1 MPLFYNILMIKPPL
15 DLFPQGLKIQI
26 RVIVMFRV
34 STQLFLATTY
44 VISEDYA
51 SLQ

>member
-1 MPLFYNILMIKPPL
+1 MIEPPL

-26 RVIVMFRV
+26 RVFVMFRV
-34 STQLFLATTY
+34 LTQLFLPITGQNLSIIQNF
-44 VISEDYA
+44 VREDYA